1 MRVEEC
7 RRWFAET
14 SLCIRGLDARRGKG
28 VLQRSVYL
36 MLHGVREVDQ
46 SYVAT
51 TRHGTDPMAATTRVH
66 KMR

>member
-1 MRVEEC
+1 
-7 RRWFAET
+7 
-14 SLCIRGLDARRGKG
+14 
-28 VLQRSVYL
+28 